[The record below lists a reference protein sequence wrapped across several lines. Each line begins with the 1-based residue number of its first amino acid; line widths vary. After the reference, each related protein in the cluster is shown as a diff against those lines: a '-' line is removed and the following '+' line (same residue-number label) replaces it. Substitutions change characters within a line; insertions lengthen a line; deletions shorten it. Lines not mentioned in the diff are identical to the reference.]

1 MKPWL
6 NDNCEHLRAY
16 HEYYPVP
23 MAAMLWCGVP
33 PDELE
38 DVLSQIQPHPHIRGV
53 FTHPWIRCFEARC
66 RVIHLAIEAGTLPA
80 SRENG
85 KVTDDHIAPERRHV
99 SRIHLKAWI
108 AKEHPNDKPPFL
120 FDDIERKT
128 HHAINADAYQAL
140 QADRDGIRTSLQK
153 AQSDNE
159 SLSHQVAA
167 LQKQI
172 AALEAKDKASAEP
185 SERSE
190 KTHLNII
197 GGLLALMLGK
207 TPDGRRQSVFDNQA
221 AVISVLLGHYG
232 HVKGMGDSNLEKI
245 LAQANKTLKDSLNTG
260 E

>member
-23 MAAMLWCGVP
+23 VAALLWCGVP
-33 PDELE
+33 PEDLE
-38 DVLSQIQPHPHIRGV
+38 DALSEMQPHPHIRGV
-53 FTHPWIRCFEARC
+53 YTHPRIPCFEPRC
-66 RVIHLAIEAGTLPA
+66 RVIHCAIEANTLPA

-85 KVTDDHIAPERRHV
+85 KVTDGHIAPERRHV
-99 SRIHLKAWI
+99 SRAALKEWI
-108 AKEHPNDKPPFL
+108 AKEHPNDKPAFL

-128 HHAINADAYQAL
+128 HNAISADAFRAL
-140 QADRDGIRTSLQK
+140 QADRDALRTQLQK

-159 SLSHQVAA
+159 NLGYQVAA

-172 AALEAKDKASAEP
+172 TVLEAKDKAGTEP

-190 KTHLNII
+190 KTYLNII

-207 TPDGRRQSVFDNQA
+207 SPTGKPQSVFESQS
-221 AVISVLLGHYG
+221 AVISALLGYYG
-232 HVKGMGDSNLEKI
+232 HVKGMGDSNLEKT
-245 LAQANKTLKDSLNTG
+245 LAQANKTLKDSLIPG
-260 E
+260 G